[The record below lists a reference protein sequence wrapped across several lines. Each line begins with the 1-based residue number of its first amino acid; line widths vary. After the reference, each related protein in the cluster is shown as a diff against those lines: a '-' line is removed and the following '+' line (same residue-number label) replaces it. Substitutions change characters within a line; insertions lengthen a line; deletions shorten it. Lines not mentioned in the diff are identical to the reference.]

1 MLLKLLSTTIA
12 VVNLPK
18 LKKKRKIISCMR
30 KKPKPIDKN
39 TGKIQ
44 SVDVMTFIKR
54 HATTT
59 RVREIGIGIN

>member
-1 MLLKLLSTTIA
+1 
-12 VVNLPK
+12 
-18 LKKKRKIISCMR
+18 MR